1 MQTHLESFCITAL
14 GKALCLKFVSI
25 ISSGVSHMSNAK
37 SLLVQ
42 QTLEQI
48 EQELGTGMVPRIF
61 QLEDLQTANG

>member
-1 MQTHLESFCITAL
+1 
-14 GKALCLKFVSI
+14 
-25 ISSGVSHMSNAK
+25 MSNAK